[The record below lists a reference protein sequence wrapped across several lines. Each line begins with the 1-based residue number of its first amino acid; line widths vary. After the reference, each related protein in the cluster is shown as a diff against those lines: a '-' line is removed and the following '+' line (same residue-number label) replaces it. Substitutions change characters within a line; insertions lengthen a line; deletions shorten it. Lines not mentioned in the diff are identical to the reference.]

1 MVGNFEKG
9 VVVREQKEA
18 LFEEAN
24 TKSEEESK
32 DNDVVENK
40 QKLSSEVISSI
51 YVRLATMSKG
61 ESYQV
66 MI

>member
-1 MVGNFEKG
+1 M
-9 VVVREQKEA
+9 QKEA
-18 LFEEAN
+18 LLEEAN

-40 QKLSSEVISSI
+40 EKLSSEVISSI
-51 YVRLATMSKG
+51 YVRLATMNRG
-61 ESYQV
+61 ESYQM